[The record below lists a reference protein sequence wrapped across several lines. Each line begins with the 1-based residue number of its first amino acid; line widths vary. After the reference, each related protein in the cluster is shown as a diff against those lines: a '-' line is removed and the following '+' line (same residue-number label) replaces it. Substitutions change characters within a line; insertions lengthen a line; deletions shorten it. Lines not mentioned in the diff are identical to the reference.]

1 MIKSDEKDIRKCVPL
16 VDKEKDVPTS
26 EDVIKLKR
34 KLMESTYATNMQAVQ
49 DGINSK
55 VMETGSR

>member
-1 MIKSDEKDIRKCVPL
+1 MIKSDEKDFRKYVSGPL

-34 KLMESTYATNMQAVQ
+34 KLM
-49 DGINSK
+49 
-55 VMETGSR
+55 